1 MLYFELSLLHQ
12 TQACTVIVAMLLL
25 AALVD
30 GLSAMLRR
38 RLTAA

>member
-1 MLYFELSLLHQ
+1 
-12 TQACTVIVAMLLL
+12 VILAMLLL